1 MRRLFLIAGLCIS
14 LAAPAVAADTVP
26 YQQQAFQQAQAAKK
40 PILIEIDASWC
51 PTCAKQRP
59 IIAKLQADP
68 AYKDV
73 VVMRVDFDSQKDVVR
88 ALGATTQSTLIAFHG
103 ADEKARSAGVT
114 DEAAI
119 RALMDKTKG

>member
-1 MRRLFLIAGLCIS
+1 MRDLPCPPS
-14 LAAPAVAADTVP
+14 LRDTVP

-88 ALGATTQSTLIAFHG
+88 AMGRNHAIHADRVPRRRRKGPLGRRDRRGRHPRADGQDEGLI
-103 ADEKARSAGVT
+103 RC
-114 DEAAI
+114 
-119 RALMDKTKG
+119 